1 MWWKLVCSTILL
13 ELALLIRVP
22 ASNPLPE
29 GRSSSHCAS
38 RSSHTC
44 CHSVLPCFAQLSAAT
59 PARATRRYNGSFTF
73 IVSLSPSFVV
83 IGCQGSSFIFMITWY
98 WHCVNMFFCEA
109 HKKAAAL
116 YRSAALS
123 VLAVRMLSCR
133 LCLQQEPG

>member
-1 MWWKLVCSTILL
+1 
-13 ELALLIRVP
+13 
-22 ASNPLPE
+22 
-29 GRSSSHCAS
+29 SSPCDNRYSLSCF
-38 RSSHTC
+38 
-44 CHSVLPCFAQLSAAT
+44 HSLLPCYAHLSAPT
-59 PARATRRYNGSFTF
+59 PERATRRYNGRFTF